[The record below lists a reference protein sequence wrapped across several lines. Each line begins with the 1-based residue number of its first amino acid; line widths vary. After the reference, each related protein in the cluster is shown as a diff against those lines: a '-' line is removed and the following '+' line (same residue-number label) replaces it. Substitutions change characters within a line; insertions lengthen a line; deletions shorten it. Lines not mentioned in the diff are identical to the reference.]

1 MGNYSFPDAF
11 YFLINQLSYSRHVE
25 IHTLPYR
32 CDFQGCE
39 NAEATVKDL
48 NRHKAKHQKIQ
59 LYFCPV
65 EGCLWHVNGPKGGLR
80 WDDAKRHLKS
90 HPNLS
95 VDAPVL
101 VRNTGSSGLNLF
113 ALKESDES
121 GSDYSITSLMSF
133 TPSTMASSATSISDM
148 EPLARDSVA
157 EISHLISNDDELQ
170 KLLEKAFCFIDPER
184 VTRNFRRILRTFSQD
199 LMNETTTLLQE
210 QAAKFVGLKSR
221 QIAVLVRENVIPSKL
236 LILPD
241 HNIDSVRE
249 QRLQDYLKER
259 SPQLDSI
266 PDISFAPV
274 MTLVKDDDSDMEG
287 DNEDPTEYPDLTKLK
302 GWFLSANAMQNLREN
317 FRLFLSPAKVATAD
331 SAGEPAS
338 SSLISSPN
346 SDVNSDVEGGK
357 TKNAT
362 IAKIAKTVQIFKKPM
377 MLALF
382 QTASRVWNDFN
393 AKKALEPGL
402 VRLKWTCVGACY
414 CSMDIFSSSLSIS
427 DCL

>member
-1 MGNYSFPDAF
+1 MPNYSFQDAF
-11 YFLINQLSYSRHVE
+11 FLFFFVFLVNQLSYSHHVE
-25 IHTLPYR
+25 THTLPYQ

-39 NAEATVKDL
+39 DAEATVEDL

-80 WDDAKRHLKS
+80 FDDAKRHLKS
-90 HPNLS
+90 HPNCQDLS
-95 VDAPVL
+95 VFIQENSL
-101 VRNTGSSGLNLF
+101 VDD
-113 ALKESDES
+113 ESD
-121 GSDYSITSLMSF
+121 SDCSITSLMSF

-148 EPLARDSVA
+148 EPLARDSIA
-157 EISHLISNDDELQ
+157 EISYLISNDDELQ
-170 KLLEKAFCFIDPER
+170 KLLEKAFCFIDPEK
-184 VTRNFRRILRTFSQD
+184 VTRNFRRILRAFSQD

-266 PDISFAPV
+266 PDIPFAPV
-274 MTLVKDDDSDMEG
+274 MTLVKDDDSDVEG
-287 DNEDPTEYPDLTKLK
+287 DNDDPTEHPDLTKLK
-302 GWFLSANAMQNLREN
+302 EWFLSANAMQNLREN

-331 SAGEPAS
+331 SAGEHAS

-346 SDVNSDVEGGK
+346 PDVNSDVEDGL

-362 IAKIAKTVQIFKKPM
+362 SAKIAKTVQIFKLPM

-382 QTASRVWNDFN
+382 QTASTVWNDFN

-402 VRLKWTCVGACY
+402 VRLKWTCVGAC
-414 CSMDIFSSSLSIS
+414 CCPMDSSTFPI
-427 DCL
+427 DI